1 MKGKYALSVGTTSIL
16 LLGLVMATIPVFAQ
30 AAPQGS
36 WLDEIVFIARTR
48 GLLILVRQKSQKVL
62 NQLKEIIRIA
72 NH

>member
-1 MKGKYALSVGTTSIL
+1 MKEKYALSVGTTSIL
-16 LLGLVMATIPVFAQ
+16 LLGLVMATTPVFAQ
-30 AAPQGS
+30 VAPQGS
-36 WLDEIVFIARTR
+36 WLDEIVFFARTR